1 MSLTLIAV
9 ANRGDVIEL
18 TYEETVGDPHPFVLT
33 VTSHHI
39 SRQTSKL
46 PIEAS
51 DLEAYVLSHA
61 IELQGQQ
68 RPANPRALL
77 ARSCGSGAA

>member
-1 MSLTLIAV
+1 MSLTLIPV

-39 SRQTSKL
+39 SCQTSKL
-46 PIEAS
+46 PIEGS

-61 IELQGQQ
+61 AELQG
-68 RPANPRALL
+68 AAKKCRAKGLTAEVL
-77 ARSCGSGAA
+77 Q